1 MLAVRGF
8 RIGFGAIAPLAFA
21 ASGCLDQTSVDKTI
35 LVDACVAESN
45 TRASC
50 TCMADAAHEM
60 LDEPVFD
67 AMVAGADGRT
77 DEADDAYYAMTSQQQ
92 QSVAEFVR
100 AMPGRCNMPPVE
112 GVT

>member
-1 MLAVRGF
+1 MALRGF
-8 RIGFGAIAPLAFA
+8 RIGFGMIAAVAFA
-21 ASGCLDQTSVDKTI
+21 ASGCLDQASVDKTI

-60 LDEPVFD
+60 LDEPVFL

>member
-1 MLAVRGF
+1 MRLFKLQYVALAP
-8 RIGFGAIAPLAFA
+8 IALT
-21 ASGCLDQTSVDKTI
+21 ASACLDQTSIDKTI

-50 TCMADAAHEM
+50 ACMADAAHEM
-60 LDEPVFD
+60 LDEPVFL

-77 DEADDAYYAMTSQQQ
+77 EEADAAYYAMTSQQQ
-92 QSVAEFVR
+92 QSFADFVR

>member
-1 MLAVRGF
+1 MSSFKVGYCF
-8 RIGFGAIAPLAFA
+8 MAPIAFA
-21 ASGCLDQTSVDKTI
+21 ASGCLDQASIDKTI
-35 LVDACVAESN
+35 LVDACIAESN

-60 LDEPVFD
+60 LDEPVFL

-77 DEADDAYYAMTSQQQ
+77 DEADDAYYTMSDQQQ
-92 QSVAEFVR
+92 QSVADFVR